1 MYDDNQLMTVALFIH
16 DDNSDDHDYSSNDHE
31 TEALFLTTIAMI
43 MITVVM
49 IMVTV
54 AMIMVTVVMIM
65 MIVAMKTMIAT
76 PTYIAVAD
84 DNKYDTFQYKNW
96 DIHDDED
103 DDATPP
109 SECPLIFPVKTIT
122 QMAFSCRP
130 IT

>member
-1 MYDDNQLMTVALFIH
+1 
-16 DDNSDDHDYSSNDHE
+16 
-31 TEALFLTTIAMI
+31 
-43 MITVVM
+43 
-49 IMVTV
+49 
-54 AMIMVTVVMIM
+54 MIM
-65 MIVAMKTMIAT
+65 MIVSMKTMIAT

-96 DIHDDED
+96 DIHDDDDED